1 MQKLKDYL
9 SALIEAVF
17 GKKKSFISNQAM
29 LDLNHIIE
37 IEGDSYIAP
46 CDGAVRALIND
57 EYDGSLGSGYISIY
71 GVALKSTLSQ
81 VVYPND
87 ASGNKTVWQSVA
99 KGDQVMFSRRN
110 VNEPSWQKHFFRTI
124 VGGGQALLKK
134 VWGGELCKRL
144 NRFSKP
150 FLVSLLRK
158 PISQTTLNQQVRIGL
173 QTNSRP
179 QGKGESH
186 KQLLKQADQLPQLTT
201 GGYVCKQTALG
212 YESKLS
218 IAHSSYLSTQRDL
231 FLQHSLL
238 EKDGGLITSSRTQR
252 LCHQLLA
259 CLSRQSVQ
267 SNLAIQGGTL

>member
-110 VNEPSWQKHFFRTI
+110 VNEPSWQKNFFRTI
-124 VGGGQALLKK
+124 GGGA
-134 VWGGELCKRL
+134 
-144 NRFSKP
+144 
-150 FLVSLLRK
+150 
-158 PISQTTLNQQVRIGL
+158 
-173 QTNSRP
+173 
-179 QGKGESH
+179 
-186 KQLLKQADQLPQLTT
+186 
-201 GGYVCKQTALG
+201 
-212 YESKLS
+212 
-218 IAHSSYLSTQRDL
+218 SSS
-231 FLQHSLL
+231 
-238 EKDGGLITSSRTQR
+238 
-252 LCHQLLA
+252 
-259 CLSRQSVQ
+259 
-267 SNLAIQGGTL
+267 

>member
-57 EYDGSLGSGYISIY
+57 EYDGRLGSGYISIY
-71 GVALKSTLSQ
+71 GVALKTTLSQ

-124 VGGGQALLKK
+124 GGGHALLKTICGREVCK
-134 VWGGELCKRL
+134 GLNLSFSRYLSLAVAKQCHLVAELYKKFNQLENGKSLQLRL
-144 NRFSKP
+144 MGIFQLVPLNPADRLTHLKSQMRQLSCFTECRRLLQP
-150 FLVSLLRK
+150 TLEEVSL
-158 PISQTTLNQQVRIGL
+158 V
-173 QTNSRP
+173 
-179 QGKGESH
+179 
-186 KQLLKQADQLPQLTT
+186 
-201 GGYVCKQTALG
+201 
-212 YESKLS
+212 
-218 IAHSSYLSTQRDL
+218 
-231 FLQHSLL
+231 
-238 EKDGGLITSSRTQR
+238 EKATSSKFYCQIRQA
-252 LCHQLLA
+252 HQLMWA
-259 CLSRQSVQ
+259 TLSGLSAKRNSFC
-267 SNLAIQGGTL
+267 GGTL